1 MLSVYSLQ
9 AVNKHITHS
18 DSHVTGQMF
27 PRYGSNVPTLR
38 VHGSHVTGPVPPRG
52 AVPAPQLVH
61 LGANWGQSP
70 IKPGQ
75 NPIEPGQSPIEPGQS
90 LNEPGQ
96 SPIEL
101 GQAPLEPG

>member
-1 MLSVYSLQ
+1 MFESHATGCGHPFPLPNEDQDPKRTPREAKLAPSWLQ
-9 AVNKHITHS
+9 L
-18 DSHVTGQMF
+18 GCL
-27 PRYGSNVPTLR
+27 GSALALLR
-38 VHGSHVTGPVPPRG
+38 PH
-52 AVPAPQLVH
+52 LVH

-75 NPIEPGQSPIEPGQS
+75 NPIEPGQSPTEPGQS